1 MDELQTA
8 SGKKFD
14 CVYFNCVPHK
24 RQLSI
29 RIANSTMAAA
39 SAILENPSETAA
51 LAFDGQYVE
60 GYAKLAGIFREGD
73 LIRVTL
79 EKE

>member
-14 CVYFNCVPHK
+14 CAYFNCVPHK

-29 RIANSTMAAA
+29 RIANSTMAAV
-39 SAILENPSETAA
+39 SAVLEDASETAA
-51 LAFDGQYVE
+51 LTFDGQCVE
-60 GYAKLAGIFREGD
+60 GYTKLAGIFWEGD
-73 LIRVTL
+73 LIRITL